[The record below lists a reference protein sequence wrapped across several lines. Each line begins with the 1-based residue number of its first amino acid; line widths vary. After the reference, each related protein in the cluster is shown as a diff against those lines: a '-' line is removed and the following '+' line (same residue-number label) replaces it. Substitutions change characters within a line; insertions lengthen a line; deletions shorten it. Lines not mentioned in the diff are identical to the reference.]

1 MNEQLKKIFDPIK
14 TFWGK
19 LTKKTKI
26 VIFSCL
32 GAVVVLAIIL
42 SFAMNRM
49 QYTVLYSGLGN
60 DEVQTITNEL
70 RTQDVAYRVDNGSI
84 YVDKAKENSVRM
96 QLATEGYPKSAP
108 NYDFFTK
115 NVGVM
120 TTDEERK
127 IIEQYQLE
135 ERLGAVIKTID
146 AVDTATVTI
155 SLPESSSY
163 AWDDNKQAPSASV
176 AVKLRDGE
184 TLGAKQVNGIKQLVA
199 KSVPNLKADGVTV
212 MDNSTGEELSA
223 SSESDSSSTQIS
235 LSEFKLKI
243 EKQYEDNLQNKI
255 TGLLSKAYGANNVSV
270 SVKSKMDLDKKIQDI
285 VTYTPSTSDDK
296 GVISHSEEYHEVAP
310 ANGSQAGGVAGTTS
324 NSDTTTTYPGVTVSG
339 GVITAKDSKTY
350 DYLVSKVQEQ
360 IQSNAAALDDLTVA
374 VVVTTSGMT
383 NAKKQDLTALVANAA
398 AVDPSKVA
406 IMDVMPSAS
415 SSQPNNVQ
423 ANGLPQ
429 LLMNNPI
436 ILIAAGV
443 LLLLVILLIVLLS
456 ARKRKARRTQLL
468 ANLQQVPPEG
478 PETEIAGEE
487 PAEEAEPEGEEA
499 SQAGEESQEG
509 AEQVEEEPIP
519 SIEEVRSAGGDKQKQ
534 MKSQLQD
541 FSSKNPEIAAQ
552 LLRSWLRGDESKH
565 E

>member
-1 MNEQLKKIFDPIK
+1 MNEQLKKVIDPIK

-32 GAVVVLAIIL
+32 GAAVVLAIIL
-42 SFAMNRM
+42 SLAMNRM
-49 QYTVLYSGLGN
+49 QYAVLYSGLGS
-60 DEVQTITNEL
+60 DEIQTITNEL
-70 RTQDVAYRVDNGSI
+70 RTQDVAYRTDNGTI

-135 ERLGAVIKTID
+135 SRLSAVVKTINS
-146 AVDTATVTI
+146 VDTATVTI
-155 SLPESSSY
+155 SLPQSSSY
-163 AWDDNKQAPSASV
+163 AWDDNKQAASASV
-176 AVKLRDGE
+176 AVKLRNGE
-184 TLGAKQVNGIKQLVA
+184 TLDTKQVNGIKQLIS
-199 KSVPNLKADGVTV
+199 KSVPNMKAADVTV

-223 SSESDSSSTQIS
+223 SSENDSGSTQIS

-255 TGLLSKAYGANNVSV
+255 TGLLSRAYGQNNVSV

-285 VTYTPSTSDDK
+285 VTYTPSTSDGK
-296 GVISHSEEYHEVAP
+296 GIVSHSEEYHEVGRDDSA
-310 ANGSQAGGVAGTTS
+310 AGGVAGTTS
-324 NSDTTTTYPGVTVSG
+324 NADTTTTTYPGVSVSS

-350 DYLVSKVQEQ
+350 DYLVNKVQEQ

-374 VVVTTSGMT
+374 VVVTTNGMT
-383 NAKKQDLTALVANAA
+383 DAKKQDLTALIANAA
-398 AVDPSKVA
+398 AVDQSKVA
-406 IMDVMPSAS
+406 IMATMPSAVA
-415 SSQPNNVQ
+415 SSQANNVQ

-429 LLMNNPI
+429 MLMNNPI

-443 LLLLVILLIVLLS
+443 LLLLILLIVLL
-456 ARKRKARRTQLL
+456 AAKKRKARRAEML
-468 ANLQQVPPEG
+468 ANLQQLSPE
-478 PETEIAGEE
+478 EVQAQNGEE
-487 PAEEAEPEGEEA
+487 MPEGEE
-499 SQAGEESQEG
+499 SEENAEPEEG
-509 AEQVEEEPIP
+509 AEQVEEEPVP
-519 SIEEVRSAGGDKQKQ
+519 SIEEVRSAGSGKEEQIKN
-534 MKSQLQD
+534 QLQD

-552 LLRSWLRGDESKH
+552 LLRSWLRGDEIKH